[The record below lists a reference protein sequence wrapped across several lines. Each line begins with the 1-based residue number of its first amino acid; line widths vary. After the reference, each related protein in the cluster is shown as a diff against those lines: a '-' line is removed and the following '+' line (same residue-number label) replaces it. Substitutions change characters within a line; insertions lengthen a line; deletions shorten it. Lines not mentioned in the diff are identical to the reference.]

1 MYTNKKEE
9 ETIDVGD
16 YLEVWTVSGWRK
28 RAGILVTRQEH
39 EQNRLECCK
48 DRKQFS

>member
-16 YLEVWTVSGWRK
+16 YLEAWTVSGW
-28 RAGILVTRQEH
+28 
-39 EQNRLECCK
+39 
-48 DRKQFS
+48 